1 MNYGRKKKPGTQ
13 DAWSSAESA
22 FTVQLVIILS
32 RQ

>member
-1 MNYGRKKKPGTQ
+1 MNYGRKKPGTQ